1 VPVGEPGNPVRL
13 AEGVRAWDM
22 AYEPTRQELYVATR
36 DPRVQVFDARSGER
50 GSDIDLPGWHGLGLE
65 AIPGRVFLGVGGKD
79 GLYAIDAAT
88 HTVAPW
94 PVTGRIVTPVYLD
107 ADPDGKYLF
116 LTYSRDIVAIDV
128 ERAAVIGRVVTPF
141 SGAIAYDPGT
151 RLLVVTY
158 DDDPPPTRIV
168 AYRVDENGLT
178 PAGWM
183 KSPSLGRMGVEP
195 MHRGFLQSGLHTF
208 FVWKAN

>member
-1 VPVGEPGNPVRL
+1 
-13 AEGVRAWDM
+13 
-22 AYEPTRQELYVATR
+22 
-36 DPRVQVFDARSGER
+36 
-50 GSDIDLPGWHGLGLE
+50 
-65 AIPGRVFLGVGGKD
+65 VFLGVGGKD

-178 PAGWM
+178 PAGRM
-183 KSPSLGRMGVEP
+183 KSPSLGRRGVEP
-195 MHRGFLQSGLHTF
+195 MHRGFLQSGLHTLL
-208 FVWKAN
+208 VWKAN